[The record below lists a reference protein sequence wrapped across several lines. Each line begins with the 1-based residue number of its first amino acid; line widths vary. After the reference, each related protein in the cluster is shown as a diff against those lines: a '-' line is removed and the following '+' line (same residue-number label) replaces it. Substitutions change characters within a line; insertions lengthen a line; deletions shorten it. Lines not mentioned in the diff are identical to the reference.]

1 MSTAKVSILNAK
13 GDPMEIG
20 LSATLYREAHDNNC
34 TVAQFLERKYG
45 AETNSEKYGSVLE
58 QVAASSG
65 IFLRGDKQFGLRAP
79 TCKEIL
85 DGQAV
90 MQAGVI
96 VRDGVPASRI
106 VFPAVILEMLE
117 NQLVK
122 DYNTQAPIFE
132 KMLAISDTIAGN
144 RFEQPVVTFT
154 KPEGARSQA
163 IAQGAL
169 PPVMGVISVADV
181 ARKIPTFSLG
191 LEITDEALKA
201 TTLDFVS
208 LSLQRQVAAER
219 DGRVEGYISAMVGGD
234 ADMGQAALATINQ
247 TDATLDPAAAA
258 GTLTQKAWIKW
269 LYRNIRKRRIDWIIC
284 TIGTALK
291 IEARTGKPVVTT
303 DDPNSP
309 RIDAL
314 QHLVNPAIGDVKMF
328 IVDSTVV
335 ADDHII
341 GLDSRY
347 AMRRVRN
354 SEAEYTAVE
363 EFVLKKTKA
372 MRFDFGEIVYR
383 LYDEAWDHLVIV

>member
-1 MSTAKVSILNAK
+1 MSKVKILNAQ
-13 GDPMEIG
+13 GNPLEVGFEASI
-20 LSATLYREAHDNNC
+20 YREAHDSNC

-45 AETNSEKYGSVLE
+45 AETDSAKHGTVLE
-58 QVAASSG
+58 QVAASTG

-79 TCKEIL
+79 TCWQIL
-85 DGQAV
+85 EGNPQPDS
-90 MQAGVI
+90 AGVI
-96 VRDGVPASRI
+96 VRDASPASRI

-132 KMLAISDTIAGN
+132 KMIAVKDTIAGN

-154 KPEGARSQA
+154 KPEGARSQGQT
-163 IAQGAL
+163 QGAL
-169 PPVMGVISVADV
+169 PSVMGVISVADV

-208 LSLQRQVAAER
+208 LSLARQAAAER
-219 DGRVEGYISAMVGGD
+219 DTRVEGYITAMVAGD
-234 ADMGQAALATINQ
+234 ADLGMAALTNINT

-258 GTLTQKAWIKW
+258 GTITQKAWVKW

-284 TIGTALK
+284 TISTALK
-291 IEARTGKPVVTT
+291 IEARTGKPIVTN

-314 QHLVNPAIGDVKMF
+314 QHLVNPAIGNVNMF

-335 ADDHII
+335 ADDVII

-347 AMRRVRN
+347 AIRRVRN

-383 LYDEAWDHLVIV
+383 LYDEAWDKLTIV